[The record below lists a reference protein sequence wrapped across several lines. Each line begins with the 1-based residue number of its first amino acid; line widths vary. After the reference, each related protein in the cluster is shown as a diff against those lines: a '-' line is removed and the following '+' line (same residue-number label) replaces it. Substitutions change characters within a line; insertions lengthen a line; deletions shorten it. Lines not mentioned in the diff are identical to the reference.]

1 MTLRHVGV
9 AAVTCLQREH
19 GRRQVLLAEPAALL
33 VVNPGGILQL
43 MMILEALVDAES
55 GSRAEVV
62 DGSILCIEHSLRV
75 AIWQFCSLA

>member
-1 MTLRHVGV
+1 MALRHVGV
-9 AAVTCLQREH
+9 AAVTRLQREH

-62 DGSILCIEHSLRV
+62 DGSILCIEHSFRV
-75 AIWQFCSLA
+75 AIWQFCSVA

>member
-1 MTLRHVGV
+1 MALRHVGV

-33 VVNPGGILQL
+33 VVNPGGIL
-43 MMILEALVDAES
+43 EALVTAES

-62 DGSILCIEHSLRV
+62 DRSNALDGHSPRLTDGK
-75 AIWQFCSLA
+75 I